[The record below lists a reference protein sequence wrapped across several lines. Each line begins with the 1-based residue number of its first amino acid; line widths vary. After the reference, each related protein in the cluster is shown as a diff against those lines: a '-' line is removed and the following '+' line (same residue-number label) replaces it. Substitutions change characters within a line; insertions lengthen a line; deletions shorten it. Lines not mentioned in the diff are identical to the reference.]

1 VRAQASFHADDA
13 RRHLLERRRETQAL
27 DLPSE
32 DNLPVDAKSNQVK
45 DLLADVDADNHRQ
58 RCL

>member
-13 RRHLLERRRETQAL
+13 RRHLLEHRRETQAL

-32 DNLPVDAKSNQVK
+32 DNLPVDAKSN
-45 DLLADVDADNHRQ
+45 
-58 RCL
+58 